1 MSFVTPSAAPLAADN
16 APGTLTKKQQKA
28 LAFRNKSGKKG
39 SKTAAPEP
47 LDIPEQDEPEETPA
61 ASTSKWDAP
70 IETSTKSKSK
80 RSKEKKAKQKAEAE
94 GAAAPAASSSKGKE
108 KASDEVEEG
117 QAATDGEAKAE
128 SKKSGKKDAKQRFIL
143 FVGHLAYRTTATQV
157 ADHFEQHTGSKPSV
171 RLLTTKPTPATA
183 YHKANPSKSRGMA
196 FIEFQDTNG
205 LRAALDL
212 HHSTLDGNVINVE
225 LTAGGG
231 GAGEQRK
238 KKLQERN
245 ERIGTQRKRKAGE
258 DDDEAADDAED
269 GEADAGEFGQG
280 AKKKQKTRGGR
291 RGKQDDKAADP
302 SLLPGWGARKQGKF
316 ATDGQGP
323 PARGGRGGRGG
334 GMGRGGSVGRG
345 GRPKWEPTG
354 ANAMTVG

>member
-1 MSFVTPSAAPLAADN
+1 
-16 APGTLTKKQQKA
+16 
-28 LAFRNKSGKKG
+28 
-39 SKTAAPEP
+39 
-47 LDIPEQDEPEETPA
+47 
-61 ASTSKWDAP
+61 
-70 IETSTKSKSK
+70 
-80 RSKEKKAKQKAEAE
+80 
-94 GAAAPAASSSKGKE
+94 
-108 KASDEVEEG
+108 
-117 QAATDGEAKAE
+117 
-128 SKKSGKKDAKQRFIL
+128 
-143 FVGHLAYRTTATQV
+143 
-157 ADHFEQHTGSKPSV
+157 
-171 RLLTTKPTPATA
+171 
-183 YHKANPSKSRGMA
+183 MA

-205 LRAALDL
+205 LRAALDC

-258 DDDEAADDAED
+258 DDDDGED
-269 GEADAGEFGQG
+269 GVEEVVDGETGEQS

-291 RGKQDDKAADP
+291 RGKQVSITHVHTNRPSSSSPHPIQDAKEDQTDP

-316 ATDGQGP
+316 ASDGQGP
-323 PARGGRGGRGG
+323 PARGGGRGGMMARGGGRGG
-334 GMGRGGSVGRG
+334 AVRGGPIGRG